1 MTFPAGSRACTP
13 APAYFPEMPTTSGA
27 MLTYLERTQ
36 GVQHLNDLAKT
47 VSDLLDSDYLLPAQ
61 QAALYRFLATT
72 PGITVEQGVADIA
85 GRRGIGVGWSFE
97 GGRSMLIFDST
108 TFTYLG
114 TTTWGAGG
122 RRSGDALLQMGL
134 VDRVGQL
141 PAQSAT
147 ATGSQDRA

>member
-1 MTFPAGSRACTP
+1 
-13 APAYFPEMPTTSGA
+13 
-27 MLTYLERTQ
+27 
-36 GVQHLNDLAKT
+36 
-47 VSDLLDSDYLLPAQ
+47 
-61 QAALYRFLATT
+61 
-72 PGITVEQGVADIA
+72 
-85 GRRGIGVGWSFE
+85 
-97 GGRSMLIFDST
+97 MLIFDST

>member
-1 MTFPAGSRACTP
+1 
-13 APAYFPEMPTTSGA
+13 MPTTSGA